1 MEKSQDF
8 SFETFSLYMYNTNL
22 QFKKLDN
29 QQIIIKSNLA
39 KTQHIRALNLE
50 CIFDIIMNLLISV
63 YGQINFDNKSPL
75 ILFCKNTNKKWKIKW
90 TTTKTTPSS
99 TPHPHTGPVYKKL
112 KLKRFSGGG
121 KQDVYIHVMYSLVYP
136 PSSFEKL

>member
-1 MEKSQDF
+1 
-8 SFETFSLYMYNTNL
+8 MYNTNL

-50 CIFDIIMNLLISV
+50 CIFYIIMNLLISV

-75 ILFCKNTNKKWKIKW
+75 ILFCKNTNKK
-90 TTTKTTPSS
+90 
-99 TPHPHTGPVYKKL
+99 
-112 KLKRFSGGG
+112 
-121 KQDVYIHVMYSLVYP
+121 
-136 PSSFEKL
+136 